1 MIIVIKH
8 RYKIAEYY
16 YLVTLTKWSQFCK
29 QNNFLER
36 FSNITITGKIQ
47 NKKVLSQPPITCSKL
62 TIETLEKGV
71 KYVQS

>member
-8 RYKIAEYY
+8 RYEIAEYY

-36 FSNITITGKIQ
+36 FSNITITSKIKIKSSFPAA
-47 NKKVLSQPPITCSKL
+47 NYMFKVTNRNTRKRH
-62 TIETLEKGV
+62 
-71 KYVQS
+71 